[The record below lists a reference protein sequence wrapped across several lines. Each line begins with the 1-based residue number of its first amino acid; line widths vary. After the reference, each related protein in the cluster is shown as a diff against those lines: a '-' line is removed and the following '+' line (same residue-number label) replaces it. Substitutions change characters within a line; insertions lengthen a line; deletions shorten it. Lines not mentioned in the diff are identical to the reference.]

1 MGLFN
6 KVSGAQESTPE
17 SYLDSGTTLI
27 KRLTQSLPLPDWRN
41 GPPGYTEGENEAI
54 DFSLSQF
61 QRIGDEVARE
71 RGGDKM
77 AIHPNHVED
86 IRRMLAEQ
94 GLRRL
99 ADGAW
104 RFGDKLP
111 EDWKENLSTYLKAWL
126 CGLNPMVLLD
136 VADLLVHAGRNA
148 EASEAIET
156 VRLFPAYAHSRGSKG
171 AFSAEIVEQVMVRAE
186 ELRKDIQLGG
196 PSGWRG

>member
-1 MGLFN
+1 MN
-6 KVSGAQESTPE
+6 EPSAPE
-17 SYLDSGTTLI
+17 SYIDSGKLLI
-27 KRLTQSLPLPDWRN
+27 QRLTQSLPLLDWRN

-77 AIHPNHVED
+77 AIHLNYVED

-94 GLRRL
+94 GLRGL
-99 ADGAW
+99 ADRGW
-104 RFGDKLP
+104 RFKDNIP
-111 EDWKENLSTYLKAWL
+111 ENWKENLSTYLKAWI

-148 EASEAIET
+148 EASEAVET
-156 VRLFPAYAHSRGSKG
+156 VRLFPAYAHSQGSEG
-171 AFSAEIVEQVMVRAE
+171 AFSAEIVEQVVGRAE
-186 ELRKDIQLGG
+186 ELRKDIQLKG
-196 PSGWRG
+196 PSGRRG